1 MVVSVVPENLVDRII
16 VDYDVVVFV
25 RYKGAKVQ

>member
-1 MVVSVVPENLVDRII
+1 MVVSVVAEELADRTV

-25 RYKGAKVQ
+25 RYKGAKV